1 MLRSWLVPSVTATS
15 LDAVLLMR
23 SIPFHDA
30 TASSATAPDKARTGT
45 GAGELVSA
53 VSSVTRALTPPKFRL
68 APASSVTGDAELK
81 LRVRSPASASAPTV
95 MTTDSGRD
103 AFTPAGNS
111 ALT

>member
-23 SIPFHDA
+23 SIPFQGA
-30 TASSATAPDKARTGT
+30 VASSATAPERARTGT
-45 GAGELVSA
+45 GAGELVNA

-68 APASSVTGDAELK
+68 APASRVTGDADDK

-95 MTTDSGRD
+95 ITAGVGRVAFCPGAASGE
-103 AFTPAGNS
+103 T
-111 ALT
+111 